1 MMTQLTEATESE
13 NYDIYHI
20 THNLCH
26 YLLAFAL
33 TESSNIRTYSN
44 IRSFL
49 LISSSTNTNICIAMV
64 YIYML
69 AYIFTYHT
77 TLYDMN
83 YIKQIN
89 DGKSQGENYYS
100 LLKGI

>member
-49 LISSSTNTNICIAMV
+49 LISSPTNTIMYCNGL
-64 YIYML
+64 YIYVGL
-69 AYIFTYHT
+69 HIYLPYNSVRYE
-77 TLYDMN
+77 LY
-83 YIKQIN
+83 
-89 DGKSQGENYYS
+89 
-100 LLKGI
+100 